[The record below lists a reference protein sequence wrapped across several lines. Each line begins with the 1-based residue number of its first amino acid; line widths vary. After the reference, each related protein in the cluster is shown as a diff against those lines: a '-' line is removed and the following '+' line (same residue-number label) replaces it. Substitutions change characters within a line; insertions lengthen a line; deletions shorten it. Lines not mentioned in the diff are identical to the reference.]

1 MSRLQEENPIKDKS
15 SVSSPKM
22 GQQETDLKSLIGDQ
36 NMDYKKPLQIEN
48 TEDVIKF
55 SHLLSEVNRLLR
67 YTSIINNETSF
78 MVKIQRI
85 LMFDERMNAKLVES
99 LLQGSQ
105 TFQRVRSKVH
115 YLKNIYEY
123 LSNHRAFLLDYTIM
137 YLGAILHHMKVLKN
151 LDYRRV
157 LYVKNQISKCKS
169 TIMKC
174 IRDGCPNICNKYKES
189 KYSSFSQE
197 TNTGYRKS
205 FEDDEFEKMSKK
217 IKTT

>member
-1 MSRLQEENPIKDKS
+1 MSKLQEENLNKDQS
-15 SVSSPKM
+15 SVSSPKI
-22 GQQETDLKSLIGDQ
+22 GEKNYQQEMDLKSLIRDP
-36 NMDYKKPLQIEN
+36 NNNAEKTFQIEN

-67 YTSIINNETSF
+67 YTSIIKNETSF
-78 MVKIQRI
+78 LVKIQGI
-85 LMFDERMNAKLVES
+85 LMFDERMNSKLVES
-99 LLQGSQ
+99 LLQGGQ
-105 TFQRVRSKVH
+105 TFQRVRAKVH

-137 YLGAILHHMKVLKN
+137 YLGAILHHMKILKN

-174 IRDGCPNICNKYKES
+174 IRDGCPSICNRYRES
-189 KYSSFSQE
+189 KYNSLNQE
-197 TNTGYRKS
+197 LGKN
-205 FEDDEFEKMSKK
+205 FEDDNFEKITKK
-217 IKTT
+217 LKTT